1 MSDSAPNYGDLPTE
15 LTEWE
20 RSRAV
25 VIPVPFEKST
35 TYQLGTRHG
44 PKAII
49 EASANMELYDIQLGL
64 EPCQAGIHTLPYPTE
79 SKMDSV
85 ESMIEYLG
93 DVTKRVVDAGK
104 IPIVLG
110 GEHTVT
116 LGPTQYLSNKYP
128 SLTVLSLDA
137 HSDLRDEYQGSR
149 FNHACVMRRV
159 LERSRVVEAGV
170 RSMAIEERP
179 IIKEHDVPIFTAE
192 EVLNENS
199 FIDKLLQKLTEDV
212 YVSIDVDVLDTGLM
226 SLTGTP
232 EPGGLGWYD
241 LLKILHAVSKQRNV
255 VGFDVVELSPRSHD
269 VGPDF
274 LSAKLI
280 YKFLGYILF

>member
-110 GEHTVT
+110 GEHTVNCHNT
-116 LGPTQYLSNKYP
+116 L
-128 SLTVLSLDA
+128 
-137 HSDLRDEYQGSR
+137 
-149 FNHACVMRRV
+149 FNLGRYRIQRIRV
-159 LERSRVVEAGV
+159 S
-170 RSMAIEERP
+170 AIR
-179 IIKEHDVPIFTAE
+179 
-192 EVLNENS
+192 N
-199 FIDKLLQKLTEDV
+199 
-212 YVSIDVDVLDTGLM
+212 
-226 SLTGTP
+226 
-232 EPGGLGWYD
+232 
-241 LLKILHAVSKQRNV
+241 AVV
-255 VGFDVVELSPRSHD
+255 VGISIITFR
-269 VGPDF
+269 
-274 LSAKLI
+274 
-280 YKFLGYILF
+280 